1 MFRYNYNL
9 EQCIVQFIRLD
20 AKESETSS
28 NARRFSYVYFHD
40 VSNSRRKIL
49 MKNSRDLPLIESS
62 NRPNLISLIGC
73 YSKFG
78 NAHLEMRKEIGIRTK
93 KCNIISLGMDSG

>member
-1 MFRYNYNL
+1 MLADFLTYIFTMYRIL
-9 EQCIVQFIRLD
+9 
-20 AKESETSS
+20 
-28 NARRFSYVYFHD
+28 
-40 VSNSRRKIL
+40 SRRKIL